1 MKKLILIAVMLFPS
15 YGSIAQTLIA
25 TSDHDYVTAHHNQ
38 RKIVRDSADNL
49 YVAYLDYDAPH
60 SIIKGVMYNSDSGLW
75 SDPFEIIE
83 GYNPTLAI
91 SSDNKIHL
99 LFGSDEET
107 SEIRYMST
115 FDFINWTDY
124 KVVSDNNVVNLLPVA
139 DVDSTGDV
147 NVFWI
152 QRNGNLTESLRYA
165 RISGDSVAEKKS
177 IATKNK
183 INDIAIA
190 NHLQY
195 LTNDLFFG
203 IQFNQDSLQFF
214 WSADKMESFDTVYS
228 AMGSHP
234 CISLNSEYENHPEN
248 SRAVFL
254 HRDTSFEPVEAE
266 FLIRWD
272 DLFTAPLQIG
282 PVEYLCIDNLAPP
295 IGYSYLFM
303 QDGFL
308 IHGFSYGP
316 LWDQNEI
323 MESIYNHWIRQPSIV
338 YKQFNFEYVDFIYAL
353 EGPDYDIYHMRD
365 DKHIYINIEE
375 GKETGKGFSIT
386 GYPNP
391 FSENLFLNI
400 SLERGNEVPS
410 ILIYNTKSQLIK
422 TLSVEMSG
430 EMECYAQWD
439 GTGESGEYVK
449 PGIYLILFSS
459 GDKRTAR
466 KVVFQP

>member
-1 MKKLILIAVMLFPS
+1 MFTLLLFPA

-25 TSDHDYVTAHHNQ
+25 TSNHGYATAHHNQ

-60 SIIKGVMYNSDSGLW
+60 SIIKGVVYNSDSGLW
-75 SDPFEIIE
+75 GDPFEIIE
-83 GYNPTLAI
+83 GDNPTLAI

-99 LFGSDEET
+99 VFGSDEAT

-165 RISGDSVAEKKS
+165 RISGDSVAERKS
-177 IATKNK
+177 IVTKNK

-195 LTNDLFFG
+195 LTDDLFFA
-203 IQFNQDSLQFF
+203 IQFDQDSLQFF
-214 WSADKMESFDTVYS
+214 WSDDKMESFDTVYS
-228 AMGSHP
+228 AMGSQP
-234 CISLNSEYENHPEN
+234 CISLNSEYENHPEH

-266 FLIRWD
+266 FLLRWD
-272 DLFTAPLQIG
+272 DLFAAPLQIG

-303 QDGFL
+303 QDEDLF
-308 IHGFSYGP
+308 HGFSYGP

-323 MESIYNHWIRQPSIV
+323 MESIYDSWVMQPSIV

-353 EGPDYDIYHMRD
+353 ETAHYDIYHMRD

-375 GKETGKGFSIT
+375 DKETGKGFSIT

-391 FSENLFLNI
+391 FSENLFLNV
-400 SLERGNEVPS
+400 SLEMGNETPG
-410 ILIYNTKSQLIK
+410 ILIYNTNSQLIRS
-422 TLSVEMSG
+422 LSVEKSG
-430 EMECYAQWD
+430 EMEYAAQWD
-439 GTGESGEYVK
+439 GTLESGEHVK
-449 PGIYLILFSS
+449 PGIYLILCSV

-466 KVVFQP
+466 KVLYQP